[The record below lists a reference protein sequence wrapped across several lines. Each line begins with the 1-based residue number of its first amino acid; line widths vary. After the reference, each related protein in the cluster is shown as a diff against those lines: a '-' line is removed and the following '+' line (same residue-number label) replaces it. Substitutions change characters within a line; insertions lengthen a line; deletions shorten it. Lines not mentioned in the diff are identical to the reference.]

1 MLMINYMKNH
11 ILQKELI
18 LCLMINCLWKKPLEK
33 IIHDFKIYIIHLI
46 VMY

>member
-1 MLMINYMKNH
+1 MLMINYMKND

-18 LCLMINCLWKKPLEK
+18 LCLMINCLWKNTLEK
-33 IIHDFKIYIIHLI
+33 IIHDFKIYINHLI